1 MKETRQMS
9 DPIDSPT
16 SDPIV
21 ARLARGTID
30 IGYREWNWGEGVAQY
45 GLVRTAQLLGSERC
59 LDEVRQ
65 FVHANKDF
73 RPHRPEQIMP
83 ALASLLYY
91 EMTGD
96 QLGLDLTTR
105 VVDMLR
111 THPRSRHGA
120 FIATPVRSAWVDY
133 IYETVPMLYHYDRIV
148 GSSECRQ
155 WALEQTLAYLMSCWN
170 GHDGLFAHV
179 YYDDVGVT
187 TPFYWAR
194 ANGWSALGLIEIAQL
209 SHCEP
214 GITTVL
220 ARVFKQLVDAV
231 LACQHES
238 GLWTTVLRDHR
249 TYPEVSATVMIS
261 LALRQGARLGWADAA
276 AVSAADRAW
285 KAVEPWIQ
293 PDGRVEGVS
302 AETPPGD
309 ADYYQE
315 IPLGVYPWGQGFT
328 LLAALERVYGESFD
342 SDRLIAEGSSACA
355 S

>member
-1 MKETRQMS
+1 MS

-16 SDPIV
+16 CDPIV
-21 ARLARGTID
+21 SRLAHGTID
-30 IGYREWNWGEGVAQY
+30 IGYRDWNWGEGVAQY
-45 GLVRTAQLLGSERC
+45 GLVRAAQLLGSDRC
-59 LDEVRQ
+59 LDEVRS
-65 FVHANKDF
+65 FVRANKDF
-73 RPHRPEQIMP
+73 QPHRAEQIMP
-83 ALASLLYY
+83 GLPALLYY

-96 QLGLDLTTR
+96 QTGLDLATR

-133 IYETVPMLYHYDRIV
+133 IYETVPLLYHYDRIV
-148 GSSECRQ
+148 GSDECRQ
-155 WALEQTLAYLMSCWN
+155 WAIEQTVAYLMSCWN
-170 GHDGLFAHV
+170 AHDGLFAHV

-209 SHCEP
+209 SHCER
-214 GITTVL
+214 GFAAVL
-220 ARVFKQLVDAV
+220 ERVFGQLAAS
-231 LACQHES
+231 LAECQATS
-238 GLWTTVLRDHR
+238 GLWTTVLLDSR
-249 TYPEVSATVMIS
+249 TSPEVSASAMIS
-261 LALRQGARLGWADAA
+261 LALRQGVRLGWIGAEYGS
-276 AVSAADRAW
+276 VADRAW
-285 KAVEPWIQ
+285 SAVTNWVGPT
-293 PDGRVEGVS
+293 GRVEGVS

-328 LLAALERVYGESFD
+328 LLAALERTFDEAFD
-342 SDRLIAEGSSACA
+342 SDHIIAAGAKTCA